1 MTQRYTFFVFL
12 FFFGFL
18 WKLLH
23 VLFWWV
29 QVRILKSLFPPLILE
44 LYKLLIAPLAQGK
57 IAALMVG
64 EFSVSIFSEDLLRPA
79 S

>member
-1 MTQRYTFFVFL
+1 M
-12 FFFGFL
+12 
-18 WKLLH
+18 
-23 VLFWWV
+23 
-29 QVRILKSLFPPLILE
+29 RILKSLFPPLILE

-64 EFSVSIFSEDLLRPA
+64 ESPVSFLQLDLLHPA